1 MSMQYLKKYLKKI
14 YDLIYYFILAHV
26 ITTII
31 LINNLQIL
39 FSYSCV
45 FFVFIEIVLYGIK

>member
-1 MSMQYLKKYLKKI
+1 MQYLKKYLKKI